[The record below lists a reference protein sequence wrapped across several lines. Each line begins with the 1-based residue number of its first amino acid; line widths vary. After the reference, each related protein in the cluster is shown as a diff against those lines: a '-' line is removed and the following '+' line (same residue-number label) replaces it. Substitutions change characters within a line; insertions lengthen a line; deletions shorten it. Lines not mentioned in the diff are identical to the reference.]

1 MDDYYEF
8 KHDMNFKLRSGTYI
22 GGLLPCVYYQN
33 TYTHL
38 RCDSLVFSSS
48 AINGSVSGSG
58 TIRSGGIDFF
68 H

>member
-8 KHDMNFKLRSGTYI
+8 KHAMKFKLRSGTYI
-22 GGLLPCVYYQN
+22 GRLTMCLLQS
-33 TYTHL
+33 TYFHL
-38 RCDSLVFSSS
+38 RCDFLVFNNN
-48 AINGSVSGSG
+48 AISGSVSGSG